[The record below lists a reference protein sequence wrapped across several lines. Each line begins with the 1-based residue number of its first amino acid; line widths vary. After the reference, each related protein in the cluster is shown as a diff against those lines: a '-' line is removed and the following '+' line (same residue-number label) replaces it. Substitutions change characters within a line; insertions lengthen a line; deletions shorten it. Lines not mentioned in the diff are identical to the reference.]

1 MSTTGATIAWTA
13 VTAIGFMSPA
23 YEASARQGRTA
34 EGALP
39 IRTASRLN
47 AVGLLIMHDFRLLFT
62 AYPRDLAGDP
72 LGPSRFAPGTPYWL
86 ALIAMGARLAA
97 RNPGRAEA

>member
-1 MSTTGATIAWTA
+1 
-13 VTAIGFMSPA
+13 
-23 YEASARQGRTA
+23 
-34 EGALP
+34 
-39 IRTASRLN
+39 
-47 AVGLLIMHDFRLLFT
+47 MHDFRLLFT

-86 ALIAMGARLAA
+86 AFIAMGARLAA